1 MLRADPLTFAMF
13 NDKDTEVVQDHLLIK
28 QIPTGEM
35 HRLMRGVLAIDAH
48 AFMAAIGDS
57 ELTTR
62 NVKEQVDQ
70 GVIE

>member
-1 MLRADPLTFAMF
+1 
-13 NDKDTEVVQDHLLIK
+13 
-28 QIPTGEM
+28 M